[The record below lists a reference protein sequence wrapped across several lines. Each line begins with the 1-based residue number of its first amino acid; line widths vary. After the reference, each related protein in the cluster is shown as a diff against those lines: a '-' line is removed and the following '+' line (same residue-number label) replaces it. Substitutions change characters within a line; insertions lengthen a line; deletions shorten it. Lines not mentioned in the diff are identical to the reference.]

1 MLTACRWL
9 HLPAPPPP
17 RSPLDVYNGGRL
29 GVSGSEETTQITY
42 DTTKSC
48 LDAYLSIDVTTH
60 PTEDPASPCPRA
72 RAGCESSLSIT
83 YLSFRRWADDNC
95 HTTDTSEAP
104 CPLAHV
110 QTVDALRNH
119 SRHASLPRD
128 IAVSPFCSALGS
140 SADALSWHTTD
151 AANLEQETV
160 NDETTEKRGWCCA
173 CGCAR
178 RMSTALKMQ
187 MEPRYRIQPL
197 SHDLTMK
204 PITRKVSSNSP
215 CAISPCRH

>member
-1 MLTACRWL
+1 MLPFKTPSQYWTGFRSHLVARSCSSPRLGEQLFMLTARRWL

-60 PTEDPASPCPRA
+60 PTEDPASPCPLA

-83 YLSFRRWADDNC
+83 YLSFRRWADENR
-95 HTTDTSEAP
+95 HTTDTLEAP

-110 QTVDALRNH
+110 QTIDALGNH
-119 SRHASLPRD
+119 PRHTSLPRV
-128 IAVSPFCSALGS
+128 IAIAPFCSAIGS
-140 SADALSWHTTD
+140 SADALPWQPTD

-160 NDETTEKRGWCCA
+160 MKLLKNEAGV
-173 CGCAR
+173 AR
-178 RMSTALKMQ
+178 AGGRAECQ
-187 MEPRYRIQPL
+187 Q
-197 SHDLTMK
+197 H
-204 PITRKVSSNSP
+204 
-215 CAISPCRH
+215 